1 MTTQKP
7 DLNLARK
14 WRPQN
19 FDQIVGQDVAIRML
33 KNSLYLKKFFP
44 VYLFAGQRG
53 CGKTTTARVFAAA
66 INCKLLQNFQENPTQ
81 QAIPCL
87 TCDSCKSMVNGQHP
101 DFIEVD
107 AASHTGVD
115 NVRQIIDSSSYMP
128 LSGQKK
134 IYLIDEVHMLSK
146 AAFNAF
152 LKILEEPPV
161 SVLFILATTEIPK
174 IPATILSRCF
184 QVIFNPIEHQS
195 LKDHIRSICVQE
207 NVTINDAA
215 IDLLL
220 EETEGSARDAINLLE
235 RVRFSGDNI
244 TEQTV
249 LQVLGKLSNKELLE
263 LFDILID
270 QNGQKLLA
278 KLQLMSFETLSPQMV
293 WDMVVNLCRS
303 LLWVKYGVE
312 NIPGSFNKDIVELKR
327 LAHACSLNR
336 LNAIFQLLWSQEEL
350 FLRTSKK
357 HLFLEMVLL
366 QICEQVN
373 LHDLEDILKNF
384 GPSSGVLSGSNSKI
398 SQTSRPTYTNSSG
411 SSGPGQQT
419 SQTVSRPVQSQSTQ
433 NYSGQS
439 PQAHSQQAQ
448 QANNPINNTQT
459 TEQQTHVKIP
469 KSNNQDWDNFLT
481 NITGLSDP
489 FLTSILMQAQFVHAD
504 VTTKLVTIQV
514 VNNGPFLRDKIE
526 EARSIWL
533 PVLLKS
539 FPDFRGFDLQQGS
552 IVNSPVKII
561 TQGPALAERPSPSQS
576 QGQSHYGQGGGS
588 GGFVRKNYAQ
598 AGGKSFQAQP
608 KQPAGEYINVQDSE
622 KWPVANLI
630 VNNFPGKIK
639 KISDNLE

>member
-1 MTTQKP
+1 MTTQKQ

-66 INCKLLQNFQENPTQ
+66 INCKQLQTFQEKPNE
-81 QAIPCL
+81 QALPCL
-87 TCDSCKSMVNGQHP
+87 TCDSCKAMINAQHP

-128 LSGQKK
+128 LAGQKK

-174 IPATILSRCF
+174 IPPTILSRCF
-184 QVIFNPIEHQS
+184 QVIFNPIQHQS
-195 LKDHIRSICVQE
+195 LKDHLRSICTQE
-207 NVTINDAA
+207 RVTIDDTA

-263 LFDILID
+263 LFDILLE
-270 QNGQKLLA
+270 QQGQKLLL
-278 KLQLMSFETLSPQMV
+278 KLQTISFETISPQML
-293 WDMVVNLCRS
+293 WDMIVNLCRS

-312 NIPGSFNKDIVELKR
+312 SIPGSFNKDIIELKR
-327 LAHACSLNR
+327 LASQCSLSR

-373 LHDLEDILKNF
+373 LHDLEELIKSCQT
-384 GPSSGVLSGSNSKI
+384 GISRSGYPGQIVSRQTQAFT
-398 SQTSRPTYTNSSG
+398 QTSGQASG
-411 SSGPGQQT
+411 YQQ
-419 SQTVSRPVQSQSTQ
+419 Q
-433 NYSGQS
+433 NT
-439 PQAHSQQAQ
+439 
-448 QANNPINNTQT
+448 NNPVSPVPIQD
-459 TEQQTHVKIP
+459 QAKIT
-469 KSNNQDWDNFLT
+469 KTGNQDWDNFLAQ
-481 NITGLSDP
+481 ITELNDP
-489 FLTSILMQAQFVHAD
+489 FLTSILMQAQFVQAD
-504 VTTKLVTIQV
+504 TTSKLIIIQV

-526 EARSIWL
+526 EARPIWL
-533 PVLLKS
+533 PLLTKN
-539 FPDFRGFDLQQGS
+539 FPDFKGFDLQQGS

-561 TQGPALAERPSPSQS
+561 TSAPPLAERPSQA
-576 QGQSHYGQGGGS
+576 QAQTGS
-588 GGFVRKNYAQ
+588 PGSFARKNYPQNAN
-598 AGGKSFQAQP
+598 KSFQAQP
-608 KQPAGEYINVQDSE
+608 RQQQSGQYVNIQDSA

-630 VNNFPGKIK
+630 VTHFPGKIK